1 MNLKK
6 PKFWDYKKP
15 NIYSYLLIP
24 IAKFLQLISNLKK
37 KSNPKKFKIKTIC
50 IGNIYLGGTGKTSL
64 AIKINKIL
72 NKKNI
77 KSCFIKKKY
86 SNQNDEQ
93 KLLNNYGKLFVA
105 LNRADA
111 IKQAEK
117 ENYDVAILDD
127 GLQDKSIVY
136 DLSFVCFNNLNWIG
150 NGMTIPAGPLRED
163 INNLQYY
170 NNIFLNGNLEN
181 LEFLKKELLSI
192 NSKINIHVGKYEA
205 NNIDEFDKKDN
216 YLVFSGIGNH
226 QTFISMLKNYGF
238 KIIKDLE
245 FADHY
250 QYSNK
255 DINKIIDEANS
266 LGCKII
272 NTEKDYFRLKDKD
285 FNQNLSQSQKELD
298 DLIEKFFIEH
308 SKSEKKARLKKAVR
322 TVRCKASFPK
332 LKKASKD
339 LYDFLKRPIF
349 FDFLKRTRTSKRS
362 QTKKLR
368 TVE

>member
-24 IAKFLQLISNLKK
+24 IAKLLQLISNLKK

-181 LEFLKKELLSI
+181 LEKLKKEI
-192 NSKINIHVGKYEA
+192 YKINPNLNIYLGKYEPL
-205 NNIDEFDKKDN
+205 NLNEFEIEKN
-216 YLVFSGIGNH
+216 YFLFSGIGNH
-226 QTFISMLKNYGF
+226 QTLVSMLKNNGL
-238 KIIKDLE
+238 KIIKDIE
-245 FADHY
+245 FPDHY
-250 QYSNK
+250 EYTET
-255 DINKIIDEANS
+255 DINNILIEAKNLECQIIT
-266 LGCKII
+266 
-272 NTEKDYFRLKDKD
+272 TEKDYFRLRNNNLDK
-285 FNQNLSQSQKELD
+285 FK
-298 DLIEKFFIEH
+298 II
-308 SKSEKKARLKKAVR
+308 KSELKIIDEDNFVK
-322 TVRCKASFPK
+322 S
-332 LKKASKD
+332 L
-339 LYDFLKRPIF
+339 I
-349 FDFLKRTRTSKRS
+349 
-362 QTKKLR
+362 
-368 TVE
+368 

>member
-181 LEFLKKELLSI
+181 LEKLKKEI
-192 NSKINIHVGKYEA
+192 YKINPNLNIYLGKYEPL
-205 NNIDEFDKKDN
+205 NLNEFEIGKS
-216 YLVFSGIGNH
+216 YFLFSGIGNH
-226 QTFISMLKNYGF
+226 QTLVSMLKNNGL
-238 KIIKDLE
+238 KIIKDIE
-245 FADHY
+245 FPDHY
-250 QYSNK
+250 EYTETDLNNILNEAKNLECQ
-255 DINKIIDEANS
+255 IIT
-266 LGCKII
+266 
-272 NTEKDYFRLKDKD
+272 TEKDYFRLRNNNLDK
-285 FNQNLSQSQKELD
+285 FK
-298 DLIEKFFIEH
+298 II
-308 SKSEKKARLKKAVR
+308 KSELKIIDEDNFVK
-322 TVRCKASFPK
+322 S
-332 LKKASKD
+332 L
-339 LYDFLKRPIF
+339 I
-349 FDFLKRTRTSKRS
+349 
-362 QTKKLR
+362 
-368 TVE
+368 

>member
-72 NKKNI
+72 KKKNI

-181 LEFLKKELLSI
+181 LEKLKKEI
-192 NSKINIHVGKYEA
+192 YKINPNLNIYLGKYEPL
-205 NNIDEFDKKDN
+205 NLNEFEIGKS
-216 YLVFSGIGNH
+216 YFLFSGIGNH
-226 QTFISMLKNYGF
+226 QTLVSMLKNNGL
-238 KIIKDLE
+238 KIIKDIE
-245 FADHY
+245 FPDHY
-250 QYSNK
+250 EYTET
-255 DINKIIDEANS
+255 DINNILIEAKNLECQIIT
-266 LGCKII
+266 
-272 NTEKDYFRLKDKD
+272 TEKDYFRLRNNNLDK
-285 FNQNLSQSQKELD
+285 FK
-298 DLIEKFFIEH
+298 II
-308 SKSEKKARLKKAVR
+308 KSELKIIDEDNFVK
-322 TVRCKASFPK
+322 S
-332 LKKASKD
+332 L
-339 LYDFLKRPIF
+339 I
-349 FDFLKRTRTSKRS
+349 
-362 QTKKLR
+362 
-368 TVE
+368 

>member
-6 PKFWDYKKP
+6 PKFWDYNKP

-127 GLQDKSIVY
+127 GLQDKSIVC

-170 NNIFLNGNLEN
+170 NNVFLNGNLEN
-181 LEFLKKELLSI
+181 LEKLKKEI
-192 NSKINIHVGKYEA
+192 YKINPNLNIYLGKYEPL
-205 NNIDEFDKKDN
+205 NLNEFEIGKS
-216 YLVFSGIGNH
+216 YFLFSGIGNH
-226 QTFISMLKNYGF
+226 QTLVSMLKNSGL
-238 KIIKDLE
+238 KIIKDIE
-245 FADHY
+245 FPDHY
-250 QYSNK
+250 EYTET
-255 DINKIIDEANS
+255 DINNILIEAKNLECQIIT
-266 LGCKII
+266 
-272 NTEKDYFRLKDKD
+272 TEKDYFRLRNNNLDK
-285 FNQNLSQSQKELD
+285 FK
-298 DLIEKFFIEH
+298 II
-308 SKSEKKARLKKAVR
+308 KSELKIIDEDNFVK
-322 TVRCKASFPK
+322 S
-332 LKKASKD
+332 L
-339 LYDFLKRPIF
+339 I
-349 FDFLKRTRTSKRS
+349 
-362 QTKKLR
+362 
-368 TVE
+368 

>member
-64 AIKINKIL
+64 AIKVNKIL

-181 LEFLKKELLSI
+181 LEKLKKEI
-192 NSKINIHVGKYEA
+192 YKINPNLNIYLGKYEPL
-205 NNIDEFDKKDN
+205 NLNEFEIGKS
-216 YLVFSGIGNH
+216 YFLFSGIGNH
-226 QTFISMLKNYGF
+226 QTFVSMLKNNGL
-238 KIIKDLE
+238 KIIKDIE
-245 FADHY
+245 FPDHY
-250 QYSNK
+250 EYTET
-255 DINKIIDEANS
+255 DINNILIEAKNLECQIIT
-266 LGCKII
+266 
-272 NTEKDYFRLKDKD
+272 TEKDYFRLRNNNLDK
-285 FNQNLSQSQKELD
+285 FK
-298 DLIEKFFIEH
+298 II
-308 SKSEKKARLKKAVR
+308 KSELKIIDEDNFVK
-322 TVRCKASFPK
+322 S
-332 LKKASKD
+332 L
-339 LYDFLKRPIF
+339 I
-349 FDFLKRTRTSKRS
+349 
-362 QTKKLR
+362 
-368 TVE
+368 

>member
-170 NNIFLNGNLEN
+170 NNVFLNGNLEN
-181 LEFLKKELLSI
+181 LEKLKKEI
-192 NSKINIHVGKYEA
+192 YKINPNLNIYLGKYEPL
-205 NNIDEFDKKDN
+205 NLNEFEIGKS
-216 YLVFSGIGNH
+216 YFLFSGIGNH
-226 QTFISMLKNYGF
+226 QTLVSMLKNNGL
-238 KIIKDLE
+238 KIIKDIE
-245 FADHY
+245 FPDHY
-250 QYSNK
+250 EYTET
-255 DINKIIDEANS
+255 DINNILIEAKNLECQIIT
-266 LGCKII
+266 
-272 NTEKDYFRLKDKD
+272 TEKDYFRLRNNNLDK
-285 FNQNLSQSQKELD
+285 FK
-298 DLIEKFFIEH
+298 II
-308 SKSEKKARLKKAVR
+308 KSELKIIDEDNFVK
-322 TVRCKASFPK
+322 S
-332 LKKASKD
+332 L
-339 LYDFLKRPIF
+339 I
-349 FDFLKRTRTSKRS
+349 
-362 QTKKLR
+362 
-368 TVE
+368 

>member
-127 GLQDKSIVY
+127 GLQDKSILY

-181 LEFLKKELLSI
+181 LEKLKKEI
-192 NSKINIHVGKYEA
+192 YKINPNLNIYLGKYEPL
-205 NNIDEFDKKDN
+205 NLNEFEIGKS
-216 YLVFSGIGNH
+216 YFLFSGIGNH
-226 QTFISMLKNYGF
+226 QTLVSMLKNNGL
-238 KIIKDLE
+238 KIIKDIE
-245 FADHY
+245 FPDHY
-250 QYSNK
+250 EYTET
-255 DINKIIDEANS
+255 DINNILIEAKNLECQIIT
-266 LGCKII
+266 
-272 NTEKDYFRLKDKD
+272 TEKDYFRLRNNNLDK
-285 FNQNLSQSQKELD
+285 FKN
-298 DLIEKFFIEH
+298 I
-308 SKSEKKARLKKAVR
+308 KSELKIIDEDNFVK
-322 TVRCKASFPK
+322 S
-332 LKKASKD
+332 L
-339 LYDFLKRPIF
+339 I
-349 FDFLKRTRTSKRS
+349 
-362 QTKKLR
+362 
-368 TVE
+368 

>member
-24 IAKFLQLISNLKK
+24 IAKFLQLISKLKK

-127 GLQDKSIVY
+127 GLQDKSIVC

-170 NNIFLNGNLEN
+170 NNVFLNGNLEN
-181 LEFLKKELLSI
+181 LEKLKKEI
-192 NSKINIHVGKYEA
+192 YKINPNLNIYLGKYEPL
-205 NNIDEFDKKDN
+205 NLNEFEIGKS
-216 YLVFSGIGNH
+216 YFLFSGIGNH
-226 QTFISMLKNYGF
+226 QTLVSMLKNNGL
-238 KIIKDLE
+238 KIIKDIE
-245 FADHY
+245 FPDHY
-250 QYSNK
+250 EYTET
-255 DINKIIDEANS
+255 DINNILIEAKNLECQIIT
-266 LGCKII
+266 
-272 NTEKDYFRLKDKD
+272 TEKDYFRLRNNNLDK
-285 FNQNLSQSQKELD
+285 FK
-298 DLIEKFFIEH
+298 II
-308 SKSEKKARLKKAVR
+308 KSELKIIDEDNFVK
-322 TVRCKASFPK
+322 S
-332 LKKASKD
+332 L
-339 LYDFLKRPIF
+339 I
-349 FDFLKRTRTSKRS
+349 
-362 QTKKLR
+362 
-368 TVE
+368 

>member
-127 GLQDKSIVY
+127 GLQDKSIVC

-170 NNIFLNGNLEN
+170 NNVFLNGNLEN
-181 LEFLKKELLSI
+181 LEKLKKEI
-192 NSKINIHVGKYEA
+192 YKINPNLNIYLGKYEPL
-205 NNIDEFDKKDN
+205 NLNEFEIGKS
-216 YLVFSGIGNH
+216 YFLFSGIGNH
-226 QTFISMLKNYGF
+226 QTLVSMLKNNGL
-238 KIIKDLE
+238 KIIKDIE
-245 FADHY
+245 FPDHY
-250 QYSNK
+250 EYTET
-255 DINKIIDEANS
+255 DINNILIEAKNLECQIIT
-266 LGCKII
+266 
-272 NTEKDYFRLKDKD
+272 TEKDYFRLRNNNLDK
-285 FNQNLSQSQKELD
+285 FK
-298 DLIEKFFIEH
+298 II
-308 SKSEKKARLKKAVR
+308 KSELKIIDEDNFVK
-322 TVRCKASFPK
+322 S
-332 LKKASKD
+332 L
-339 LYDFLKRPIF
+339 I
-349 FDFLKRTRTSKRS
+349 
-362 QTKKLR
+362 
-368 TVE
+368 

>member
-37 KSNPKKFKIKTIC
+37 KSNPTKFKIKTIC

-181 LEFLKKELLSI
+181 LEKLKKEI
-192 NSKINIHVGKYEA
+192 YKINPNLNIYLGKYEPL
-205 NNIDEFDKKDN
+205 NLNEFEIEKN
-216 YLVFSGIGNH
+216 YFLFSGIGNH
-226 QTFISMLKNYGF
+226 QTLVSMLKNNGL
-238 KIIKDLE
+238 KIIKDIE
-245 FADHY
+245 FPDHY
-250 QYSNK
+250 EYTET
-255 DINKIIDEANS
+255 DINNILIEAKNLECQIIT
-266 LGCKII
+266 
-272 NTEKDYFRLKDKD
+272 TEKDYFRLRNNNLDK
-285 FNQNLSQSQKELD
+285 FK
-298 DLIEKFFIEH
+298 II
-308 SKSEKKARLKKAVR
+308 KSELKILDEDNFVK
-322 TVRCKASFPK
+322 S
-332 LKKASKD
+332 L
-339 LYDFLKRPIF
+339 I
-349 FDFLKRTRTSKRS
+349 
-362 QTKKLR
+362 
-368 TVE
+368 

>member
-93 KLLNNYGKLFVA
+93 RLLNNYGKIFVA

-181 LEFLKKELLSI
+181 LEKLKNEI
-192 NSKINIHVGKYEA
+192 YKINPNLNIYLGKYEPL
-205 NNIDEFDKKDN
+205 NLNEFEIGKS
-216 YLVFSGIGNH
+216 YFLFSGIGNH
-226 QTFISMLKNYGF
+226 QTLVSMLKNNGL
-238 KIIKDLE
+238 KIIKDIE
-245 FADHY
+245 FPDHY
-250 QYSNK
+250 EYTET
-255 DINKIIDEANS
+255 DINNILIEAKNLECQIIT
-266 LGCKII
+266 
-272 NTEKDYFRLKDKD
+272 TEKDYFRLRNNNLDK
-285 FNQNLSQSQKELD
+285 FK
-298 DLIEKFFIEH
+298 II
-308 SKSEKKARLKKAVR
+308 KSELKIIDEDNFVK
-322 TVRCKASFPK
+322 S
-332 LKKASKD
+332 L
-339 LYDFLKRPIF
+339 I
-349 FDFLKRTRTSKRS
+349 
-362 QTKKLR
+362 
-368 TVE
+368 

>member
-163 INNLQYY
+163 INNLKYY

-181 LEFLKKELLSI
+181 LEKLKKEI
-192 NSKINIHVGKYEA
+192 YKINPNLNIYLGKYEPL
-205 NNIDEFDKKDN
+205 NLNEFEIEKN
-216 YLVFSGIGNH
+216 YFLFSGIGNH
-226 QTFISMLKNYGF
+226 QTLVSMLKNNGL
-238 KIIKDLE
+238 KIIKDIE
-245 FADHY
+245 FPDHY
-250 QYSNK
+250 EYTET
-255 DINKIIDEANS
+255 DINNILIEAKNLECQIIT
-266 LGCKII
+266 
-272 NTEKDYFRLKDKD
+272 TEKDYFRLRNNNLDK
-285 FNQNLSQSQKELD
+285 FK
-298 DLIEKFFIEH
+298 II
-308 SKSEKKARLKKAVR
+308 KSELKIIDEDNFVK
-322 TVRCKASFPK
+322 S
-332 LKKASKD
+332 L
-339 LYDFLKRPIF
+339 I
-349 FDFLKRTRTSKRS
+349 
-362 QTKKLR
+362 
-368 TVE
+368 